1 MAKITR
7 ASPGCD
13 FSKPP
18 GAPQFSLAVP
28 AGAVFGGGCCQ
39 LSAGAPPAPE
49 PYTTHLDK
57 EVSKPLTRRVV
68 LLHLFLSSA
77 PQPDHCSQGGEKDL
91 IILSLS
97 HLSPPGDFL
106 PLSFPSLKAAR
117 SGLGLLLISAQDQPS
132 DSPQIHRVWG
142 LRIQPPVGSLCL
154 NDLL

>member
-1 MAKITR
+1 MRFFQASRRPPVLPCCPCWSRLWRRLLQTVR
-7 ASPGCD
+7 GCPASPGALHNT
-13 FSKPP
+13 P
-18 GAPQFSLAVP
+18 GQRGVQTTDKASWPASL
-28 AGAVFGGGCCQ
+28 
-39 LSAGAPPAPE
+39 
-49 PYTTHLDK
+49 
-57 EVSKPLTRRVV
+57 
-68 LLHLFLSSA
+68 LFLSSA

-132 DSPQIHRVWG
+132 DSLQIHRVWG